1 MGEKWISHMSIQRK
15 PVIYLTNKD
24 LRAELEKSLAQGK
37 MTEEMGRMFIQL
49 VDNIAKKSCY
59 ASYTYLDEMK
69 GTAILTL
76 CKGWYKFD
84 LKYSNCFAYYTSFV
98 KNAFNHVLR
107 VEKKEQRGRD
117 SIMVDNGLNP
127 SFGFSEEDYENVRG
141 FSIGGDRDETIDG
154 VPLPKYDEISDIDS
168 EKDISEEHDEN
179 QTLIC
184 EERID

>member
-1 MGEKWISHMSIQRK
+1 MSVQRK

-69 GTAILTL
+69 GTAIVTL
-76 CKGWYKFD
+76 CKGWHKFD

-117 SIMVDNGLNP
+117 AIMVDNGMNP
-127 SFGFSEEDYENVRG
+127 SFGFSEDDYEAVRG
-141 FSIGGDRDETIDG
+141 FSIGGDRDDTVDG
-154 VPLPKYDEISDIDS
+154 IPLPKYEDLPESDTDEPVEPHLSDNHS
-168 EKDISEEHDEN
+168 ESSEYH
-179 QTLIC
+179 IV
-184 EERID
+184 